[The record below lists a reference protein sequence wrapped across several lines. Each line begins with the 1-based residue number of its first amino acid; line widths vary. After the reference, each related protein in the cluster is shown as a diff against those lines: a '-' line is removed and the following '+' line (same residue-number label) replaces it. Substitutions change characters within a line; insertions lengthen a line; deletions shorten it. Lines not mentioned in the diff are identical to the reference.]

1 MKCRGISVAQ
11 SCAGGTVVHK
21 RLAIVL
27 TATLC
32 PAAGWTAGAW
42 HASMADNARRE
53 LLLRHLAETPL
64 EPTGPD
70 WSALPTPLIDEPPPS
85 EDRRDLYGNDVS
97 PAIARYSHDA
107 AGSVREEHSP
117 ATEVARLKPPT
128 T

>member
-1 MKCRGISVAQ
+1 M
-11 SCAGGTVVHK
+11 HK

-32 PAAGWTAGAW
+32 PVAGWTAGAW
-42 HASMADNARRE
+42 HGAASVRLHAARAATVDATHEGMPPSGWAARPG
-53 LLLRHLAETPL
+53 PL
-64 EPTGPD
+64 VE
-70 WSALPTPLIDEPPPS
+70 EPPS

-97 PAIARYSHDA
+97 PAIARYTHDG
-107 AGSVREEHSP
+107 AGAVREEHSP